1 MLKIAGQAHFVK
13 MELCLK
19 KSLFVSPFRS
29 RHAPAPSA
37 VRPSPGAAAAAA
49 TLARSSSRAGE
60 ANGAASPQAPRKV
73 SGISLGAGESEW
85 AIL

>member
-29 RHAPAPSA
+29 RHAPAPRE
-37 VRPSPGAAAAAA
+37 VRCCPLPAP
-49 TLARSSSRAGE
+49 LARCCGRRSDTG
-60 ANGAASPQAPRKV
+60 K
-73 SGISLGAGESEW
+73 IKLESW
-85 AIL
+85 